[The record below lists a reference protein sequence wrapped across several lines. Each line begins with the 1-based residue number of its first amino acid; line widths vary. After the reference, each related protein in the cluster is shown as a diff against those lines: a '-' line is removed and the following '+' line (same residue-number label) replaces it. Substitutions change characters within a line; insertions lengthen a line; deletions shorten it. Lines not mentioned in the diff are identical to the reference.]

1 MASINET
8 IATITKEYLNPK
20 YPIYKIDSVH
30 SDIIFDDD
38 NITIQSRR
46 EIRLWEV
53 DDDYNYTTTGRDADQ
68 YNYPKKRCSSKYI
81 EMCIKNINDYS
92 AITYGNSEAIKVIS
106 CERIA

>member
-8 IATITKEYLNPK
+8 IANITKEYLNPK
-20 YPIYKIDSVH
+20 YPIYKIDAVH
-30 SDIIFDDD
+30 SDIIFNDD

-53 DDDYNYTTTGRDADQ
+53 DDDFNWTGCRCSQ
-68 YNYPKKRCSSKYI
+68 FSYPKKRCSSEYI
-81 EMCIKNINDYS
+81 EICIKNITDYS
-92 AITYGNSEAIKVIS
+92 AITYGNSEAVKVIS